1 MLQHTLHNIRQE
13 MEKEEAN
20 NIKYYTTFPSRYLIV
35 AMVLVKIIVKHEAV
49 QYEIVSPCLKQI
61 A

>member
-1 MLQHTLHNIRQE
+1 MK
-13 MEKEEAN
+13 KEEAN
-20 NIKYYTTFPSRYLIV
+20 NIKYYTIFPSRYLIV